1 MRYLYVLIE
10 TAQVWFDF
18 DLVEKILKYS
28 NVPVVVCSGA
38 GTNEDVL
45 NLVKN
50 YDCDGVGIGSMFHY
64 NYFNK
69 NKQKIYVIRLK
80 ELRMGKQ
87 VILEISILLKM
98 VMVVSLIFKL
108 HHKY

>member
-1 MRYLYVLIE
+1 M
-10 TAQVWFDF
+10 
-18 DLVEKILKYS
+18 
-28 NVPVVVCSGA
+28 PVVVCSGA

-64 NYFNK
+64 NYLIK
-69 NKQKIYVIRLK
+69 NKKFMSYDLE

-87 VILEISILLKM
+87 VDLEISILLKM

-108 HHKY
+108 HLQVLEN